1 MASATDTDSERTLAR
16 APASASPRGPPSPA
30 SALEPGRRRPDRSL
44 SYTPPRRGSCPRRL
58 PGAQPR
64 GSRSFQPGPHF
75 SQAGPERATR
85 AGESRP
91 ETLLQKRPA
100 GERPPALLHTN
111 HAGDAKASPR
121 WPTSPQQAPQQEKRG
136 PRPQGARALQPGNP
150 SERPH
155 PALRN
160 PDQGRPK
167 GEPRH
172 QRTTPKAPPP
182 RSRTHENTPLLAPSW
197 PGPVGKLLERRR
209 EVFPYGAGLHFLLKE
224 TRRDFRVQE
233 ACVTVAMTLTVPR
246 AQAQLTSKAT
256 GRQHLK
262 GTPAEK
268 RDHVHKDSRC
278 HVTRTAQPHPHPSTA
293 AEAASTG
300 FLQPNGPQAP
310 QGHAPDAAF
319 QACEQSHLLPPG
331 GSVPN
336 KPLQEMPTRAHR
348 VLRACSTAPRKGI
361 QAKGQLQE
369 CKARTLPLVVPPPL
383 WRLRPLL
390 WLQLSHNPSLYQGE
404 TSPNSCNGNHCPEPV
419 SPTTRATGTLS
430 LSRTKSPQRLDL
442 VAKAPSAT
450 CRRPLLSQDASP
462 AAASA
467 YNELQ

>member
-1 MASATDTDSERTLAR
+1 MTEGSLIVTAFIRPFCCEASDGKKNVYPSLNASSPRCALRRLFSSLASLVSKRGRSYRTP
-16 APASASPRGPPSPA
+16 APAVAAAGFPTPAVLSGEWGVGVVNGPRAAAPRGRPPRALRVSLTRGPHSASPPGPPLPA

-44 SYTPPRRGSCPRRL
+44 SHTPPRRSSCPRRL

-111 HAGDAKASPR
+111 HAGDARASPR

-197 PGPVGKLLERRR
+197 RGQVGKLQERRR

-224 TRRDFRVQE
+224 TRRDFR
-233 ACVTVAMTLTVPR
+233 
-246 AQAQLTSKAT
+246 
-256 GRQHLK
+256 G
-262 GTPAEK
+262 
-268 RDHVHKDSRC
+268 KDS
-278 HVTRTAQPHPHPSTA
+278 
-293 AEAASTG
+293 
-300 FLQPNGPQAP
+300 N
-310 QGHAPDAAF
+310 
-319 QACEQSHLLPPG
+319 
-331 GSVPN
+331 
-336 KPLQEMPTRAHR
+336 
-348 VLRACSTAPRKGI
+348 
-361 QAKGQLQE
+361 
-369 CKARTLPLVVPPPL
+369 
-383 WRLRPLL
+383 
-390 WLQLSHNPSLYQGE
+390 
-404 TSPNSCNGNHCPEPV
+404 
-419 SPTTRATGTLS
+419 
-430 LSRTKSPQRLDL
+430 
-442 VAKAPSAT
+442 
-450 CRRPLLSQDASP
+450 
-462 AAASA
+462 
-467 YNELQ
+467 